1 MAHLIQP
8 SIGDGLVTTASITSG
23 RAMSTM
29 DLLISVACIAI
40 ILVVVFVMWR
50 IRRLKLRIGDS
61 HIEYFPPR
69 PDTTAK
75 EGEGH

>member
-1 MAHLIQP
+1 
-8 SIGDGLVTTASITSG
+8 
-23 RAMSTM
+23 MSTM

-40 ILVVVFVMWR
+40 ILIVVFVMWR

>member
-8 SIGDGLVTTASITSG
+8 SIGDGLMTTASITSG
-23 RAMSTM
+23 RAMTTV

-40 ILVVVFVMWR
+40 ILIAVFVVWR

-69 PDTTAK
+69 PDTTAE
-75 EGEGH
+75 EGEGQ